1 MNKILKIL
9 LIIGMIWG
17 LYFNIALIFS
27 FDKKYPEEG
36 ELTAVAEVVS
46 NKTEKEKSN
55 SYTVK
60 ILESS
65 MQNTQNTKII
75 LYTSQDCDLVYGDIV
90 KISGTFSKGAKRR
103 NYKGFSYR
111 DYLKQSKI
119 YGSMYVKNPQF
130 LEHKESIFA
139 KIFQLK
145 TKLYAVLEKLYEPD
159 ENAFLKGV
167 LLR

>member
-75 LYTSQDCDLVYGDIV
+75 LYTSKECNLIYGDII

-130 LEHKESIFA
+130 WSI
-139 KIFQLK
+139 KK
-145 TKLYAVLEKLYEPD
+145 
-159 ENAFLKGV
+159 AFLPKYFS
-167 LLR
+167 